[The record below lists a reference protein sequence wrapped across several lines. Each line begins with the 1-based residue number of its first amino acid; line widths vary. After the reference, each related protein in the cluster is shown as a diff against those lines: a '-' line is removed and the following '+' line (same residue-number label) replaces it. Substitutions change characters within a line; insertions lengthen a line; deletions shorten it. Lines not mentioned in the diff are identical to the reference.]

1 MTWEELDPQDQKE
14 IINMWEFK
22 KRYKKWLTDQQKN
35 SIIDLTKE
43 RQGK

>member
-14 IINMWEFK
+14 IINLLEFK
-22 KRYKKWLTDQQKN
+22 KRYKKWLTDQQKS

-43 RQGK
+43 R